1 MNRHREGIKS
11 VYLTLHPP
19 NSRLCPISDS
29 SKSDRNFSYVGGV
42 SDAGDDGSP
51 GDERP
56 GTLTSF
62 GSDGSSRSANSQRS
76 RGSFSVFGIKRH
88 TLKMKVNPITDFG
101 MFS

>member
-1 MNRHREGIKS
+1 M
-11 VYLTLHPP
+11 
-19 NSRLCPISDS
+19 
-29 SKSDRNFSYVGGV
+29 GGV
-42 SDAGDDGSP
+42 SDAGDGDGSP
-51 GDERP
+51 GVERSR
-56 GTLTSF
+56 TLSSF